1 MSVGLETTAPVT
13 QGKRRRVLWLQ
24 RSLLAVLAYL
34 TLLHDPVRGFGLDE
48 LGVIALAGVTVLIS
62 VLPTKYFA
70 GSGLDFALLLC
81 NLSAT
86 AIPVVLSPETAPAPS
101 FFLVTLLLVAV
112 AVRRRFPD
120 SGLFIY
126 GCPLSLGP
134 PRFSRHPQ

>member
-62 VLPTKYFA
+62 VLPTKYF
-70 GSGLDFALLLC
+70 G
-81 NLSAT
+81 
-86 AIPVVLSPETAPAPS
+86 
-101 FFLVTLLLVAV
+101 FF
-112 AVRRRFPD
+112 R
-120 SGLFIY
+120 
-126 GCPLSLGP
+126 
-134 PRFSRHPQ
+134 